1 MLKSLMTVSGF
12 TLLSRILGF
21 VRDMLVGHYLG
32 VGRVSDAWNAA
43 FQFPNLFRRVFGE
56 GAFNSAF
63 VPMYSRIR
71 AEEGDDSAFRFG
83 NRVIVM
89 LSLVL
94 SVIFALCFFFIRPII
109 YAMNKGFEA
118 ETVDLAAGLAKIT
131 SGYMVF
137 VCLVAAVSGILNSH
151 KKFMAPAFSYAFLN
165 MAFLVGLLTCV
176 PRFGAPE
183 EVLSWSLLAAGVI
196 QLVVVLIP
204 ALKLGLKLKAHIPK
218 FDAEMKKLGLLM
230 LPGLMS
236 AGVQQVNLLVGGWVA
251 SFQEGA
257 KTMVYYADRI
267 NQLPLGL
274 IGIAFGVVLL
284 PDITRKVRSKDE
296 AGALDSMQKGLTM
309 AMLVAIPAMVGMTV
323 LAQPIIFALFQ
334 GGEFEASD
342 AILTGQALMA
352 FALGCPAYIMV
363 RVLQPSYFAREDTK
377 TPMHYTFWSAG
388 LNVVL
393 CMAVF
398 YTLKEKG
405 LLHVGCAV
413 ATTIAGWVNVLLLMM
428 GLRKKG
434 FLTLTRDYWKRFAKM
449 LIAAILMGGIVYTL
463 AAALDRWIYIDSRII
478 RMGVIGAIGTV
489 GVLVYFS
496 FAHLT
501 KAMTLKELKQG
512 FRGA

>member
-1 MLKSLMTVSGF
+1 MTVSGF

-43 FQFPNLFRRVFGE
+43 FQFPNMFRRVFGE

-71 AEEGDDSAFRFG
+71 AEEGDQSAFQFG

-89 LSLVL
+89 LSLIL
-94 SVIFALCFFFIRPII
+94 SVIFALCFFMIRPIM
-109 YAMNKGFEA
+109 YAMNRGFDT
-118 ETVDLAAGLAKIT
+118 ETIDLAASLAKIT

-151 KKFMAPAFSYAFLN
+151 KKFMAPALSYAFLN
-165 MAFLVGLLTCV
+165 MTFLVGLLIFV

-183 EVLSWSLLAAGVI
+183 VVLSWSLLAAGLI
-196 QLVVVLIP
+196 QVAVVLVP
-204 ALKLGLKLKAHIPK
+204 AMKLGLQLKAHVPK
-218 FDAEMKKLGLLM
+218 FDTDMKKLGLLM

-236 AGVQQVNLLVGGWVA
+236 AGVQQLNLLVGGWVA

-257 KTMVYYADRI
+257 KTMIYYADRI

-296 AGALDSMQKGLTM
+296 AGALESMQKGLTM
-309 AMLVAIPAMVGMTV
+309 AMLMAIPAMVGMTV
-323 LAQPIIFALFQ
+323 LARPIIYGLFQ
-334 GGEFEASD
+334 GGEFESSD
-342 AILTGQALMA
+342 ALLTGQVLMA

-363 RVLQPSYFAREDTK
+363 RVLQPGYFAREDTK
-377 TPMHYTFWSAG
+377 TPMRYTFCSAG
-388 LNVVL
+388 LNAAL
-393 CMAVF
+393 CLGVF
-398 YTLKEKG
+398 YAWREEG
-405 LLHVGCAV
+405 FLHVGCAI
-413 ATTIAGWVNVLLLMM
+413 ATTIAGWVNVFLLMM

-434 FLTLTRDYWKRFAKM
+434 FLTLDGDYWKRLAKM
-449 LIAAILMGGIVYTL
+449 VVAAVLMGGIVYAL
-463 AAALDRWIYIDSRII
+463 AAVLGRWIYIDSKVLRIA
-478 RMGVIGAIGTV
+478 VIGLIGAV
-489 GVLVYFS
+489 GVFVYFG
-496 FAHLT
+496 FVHLT
-501 KAMTLKELKQG
+501 KAMTLRELRQS
-512 FRGA
+512 FRGS